1 MTMITSIDLGKWI
14 ASELVSFCT
23 VRDRQTFQGVCEP
36 ALRDLI
42 GHRALLAVIGKV
54 ANGQV
59 SILTAINCGLPA
71 ELMSSASTGSS
82 LADRRLIQHWLQT
95 RQPLFVDAA
104 VARQHASAFERE
116 EIERYGLGCLAIHGV
131 VDVSGAMGSYF
142 SFCGVP
148 HDNPEETRHRLEL
161 VVPHLHTALLQI
173 WRAECADWAM
183 RITPRERELLQC
195 LAAGLS
201 NLEVAE
207 RTGRSIS
214 TVRNQLHH
222 LMGKFSASNRLQ
234 LIAKASEVGLLNE
247 GLGLAARENT

>member
-1 MTMITSIDLGKWI
+1 MTRSDLVPWM
-14 ASELVSFCT
+14 ASHLVPMHT
-23 VRDRQTFQGVCEP
+23 VRDRQAFHNICEP

-54 ANGQV
+54 TNGQV

-71 ELMSSASTGSS
+71 ELMRSANGGSS
-82 LADRRLIQHWLQT
+82 LADRMLIRHWLQT
-95 RQPLFVDAA
+95 RRPLFVNAEVADA
-104 VARQHASAFERE
+104 HASAFERE

-131 VDVSGAMGSYF
+131 VDISGAMGSYF

-148 HDNPEETRHRLEL
+148 DDKADETVGRLEL
-161 VVPHLHTALLQI
+161 VVPHLHTALLHI
-173 WRAECADWAM
+173 WRSDCADNAA

-195 LAAGLS
+195 LASGWS
-201 NLEVAE
+201 NLEIAA

-222 LMGKFSASNRLQ
+222 LMGKFSASNRLE

-247 GLGLAARENT
+247 GLRHVPGENA

>member
-1 MTMITSIDLGKWI
+1 MTSTDLGQWI
-14 ASELVSFCT
+14 ASQLALLRT
-23 VRDRQTFQGVCEP
+23 AHDRQTFHDDCGP

-42 GHRALLAVIGKV
+42 GQRAMLAVIGKV

-71 ELMSSASTGSS
+71 ELVTSASTGSS
-82 LADRRLIQHWLQT
+82 LADRQLIRHWLQT

-104 VARQHASAFERE
+104 VAHAQASSFERE

-148 HDNPEETRHRLEL
+148 HDRAQETRDRLEL
-161 VVPHLHTALLQI
+161 VVPHLHMALLQI
-173 WRAECADWAM
+173 WRSECADWAK

-195 LAAGLS
+195 LAAGWS
-201 NLEVAE
+201 NLEVAG

-222 LMGKFSASNRLQ
+222 LMGKFSASNRLE

-247 GLGLAARENT
+247 GLSPATRKNP

>member
-1 MTMITSIDLGKWI
+1 MPTMTITELGQWI
-14 ASELVSFCT
+14 ASQLVPLHT
-23 VRDRQTFQGVCEP
+23 VRDRHTFQGICEP

-71 ELMSSASTGSS
+71 ELMTSASTGSS
-82 LADRRLIQHWLQT
+82 LADRLLIRHWLQT

-104 VARQHASAFERE
+104 VARAHASAFERE

-131 VDVSGAMGSYF
+131 VDISGAMGSYF

-148 HDNPEETRHRLEL
+148 RDKAEETRDRLEL
-161 VVPHLHTALLQI
+161 VVPHLHTALLHI
-173 WRAECADWAM
+173 WRSECADWAA

-201 NLEVAE
+201 NLDVAE

-222 LMGKFSASNRLQ
+222 LMGKFLASNRLE

-247 GLGLAARENT
+247 GLRLEIRVNT